1 MKKSISLTSALCLG
15 LAFATS
21 AVAQEVSEKADSA
34 SATYDV
40 AQADESQD
48 KSIPCPFGWSVEPNP
63 SLDNSLNYVTA
74 DGALAVSVTSLSKS
88 AGSYATAEAYA
99 RVASEQMQC
108 QIPTNSNIVKNG
120 WSFVCP
126 KDGIE
131 AIVYGDENELVM
143 LAISGRNPDT
153 ESRLENFIRFLAY
166 EAKNR

>member
-1 MKKSISLTSALCLG
+1 MFRFSLCNFCCSSRS
-15 LAFATS
+15 FR
-21 AVAQEVSEKADSA
+21 KADSA

-48 KSIPCPFGWSVEPNP
+48 KIIPCPFGWSVEPNP

-88 AGSYATAEAYA
+88 AGFYATAEAYA

-108 QIPTNSNIVKNG
+108 QIPTNSNIVEKG

-126 KDGIE
+126 K
-131 AIVYGDENELVM
+131 M
-143 LAISGRNPDT
+143 
-153 ESRLENFIRFLAY
+153 ESRLSSTAMRMS
-166 EAKNR
+166 

>member
-1 MKKSISLTSALCLG
+1 MFRFSLCNFCCSSRS
-15 LAFATS
+15 FR
-21 AVAQEVSEKADSA
+21 KADSA

-48 KSIPCPFGWSVEPNP
+48 KIIPCPFGWSVEPNP

-126 KDGIE
+126 KDGVE

-153 ESRLENFIRFLAY
+153 ESRLENFIWFLAY